1 MNCLLLI
8 EVIAVTMTLLQSAVA
23 GDRIAGRWGSEQRS
37 IGGLGISFDFS
48 EGGKCN
54 KTTGVMVDGRWTRR
68 GDTLTRVLP
77 TGQGKFETQS
87 IVVSIQGNSM
97 TQLIDGQRRVLKRVR
112 DAASS
117 ADSIDGLWTY
127 RHEAGGIAYEDY
139 GPDGRFLFRLPAA
152 TESCSWEVARNRLR
166 LSVNGITTE
175 FTFSIAGDVLALDHE
190 GERQVFRRENIL
202 PPPLK
207 Q

>member
-1 MNCLLLI
+1 MNCLLRV
-8 EVIAVTMTLLQSAVA
+8 EVIAMVLLQLVTAS
-23 GDRIAGRWGSEQRS
+23 DRIAGRWGSEQRS
-37 IGGLGISFDFS
+37 VGGLGIAFEFS
-48 EGGKCN
+48 DRGKCD
-54 KTTGVMVDGRWTRR
+54 KITGVMVDGRWSLR
-68 GDTLTRVLP
+68 GDKLTRVLP
-77 TGQGKFETQS
+77 TGQGKSETQS
-87 IVVSIQGNSM
+87 IVVSIHGNSM
-97 TQLIDGQRRVLKRVR
+97 TQLIDGERRVLKRVR

-139 GPDGRFLFRLPAA
+139 GPYGRFLFRLPAA
-152 TESCSWEVARNRLR
+152 TESCSWEVIGNRLR

-175 FTFSIAGDVLALDHE
+175 YTFSIAGDVLALNHE